1 MSVATDSNSGKIY
14 MINRDNYDEATDIS
28 ENSIYLVRENVE
40 NNSKIISMYLGH
52 SKQADVIDVSGDVI
66 NVGYDE
72 VTREFSLGTK
82 YQVFGKMLFCPV
94 PFSKTVGGVRVPVSP
109 SEVEYYRAF
118 MWNGIKYVD
127 WVSNMDTSSFVTKDE
142 HGNVV
147 ITGTLESGDFTSTGT
162 IHSNGG
168 ISSNGTLSTTGNI
181 TSGGNV
187 ISSTGASLT
196 TRRDSV
202 SGTPLLHYTDSCLP
216 ANGYE
221 VLISND
227 ATDYAE
233 IADIEISDV
242 STMRVGASTTSRSND
257 YSCTYIFRK
266 AAATTTAE
274 ALMPNFTST
283 NETETTVSD
292 EPPKINLLNPDL
304 DISAFNVIHIFIFY
318 DGISMCAIVGGY
330 NHTFPVQP

>member
-14 MINRDNYDEATDIS
+14 MINRDNYRSLTDEQIDS
-28 ENSIYLVRENVE
+28 NSIYLVRENSKE
-40 NNSKIISMYLGH
+40 NCKFISMYLG
-52 SKQADVIDVSGDVI
+52 KAIQADVLDITDDI
-66 NVGYDE
+66 TYDE
-72 VTREFSLGTK
+72 VNANYNIPVC
-82 YQVFGKMLFCPV
+82 YQVENKFYLHKDGDHYRV
-94 PFSKTVGGVRVPVSP
+94 FS
-109 SEVEYYRAF
+109 
-118 MWNGIKYVD
+118 WNKEENRYIDCLGAV
-127 WVSNMDTSSFVTKDE
+127 DTSQFVTKDE

-162 IHSNGG
+162 IHSNGD
-168 ISSNGTLSTTGNI
+168 ISSGGTLSTTGNI
-181 TSGGNV
+181 TSGQNV

-202 SGTPLLHYTDSCLP
+202 SGTPLLNYTDSCLP

-227 ATDYAE
+227 ATEYAE

-304 DISAFNVIHIFIFY
+304 DISSFNVIHIFIFY